1 MQESVCVI
9 GIVLKTAPIGEYD
22 RRITLLTKE
31 RGKISAFA
39 RGARKP
45 GSKFGGNTL
54 PFCFGTFWLG
64 EGRNYYVLVD
74 TAIQNYFE
82 ALRPD
87 YIGACYA
94 GYLAEVADYYTRENN
109 DERDMLGLLYQS
121 LRALTTPSLPNPLI
135 RTIFELKTL
144 SVNGELPPTPPSSF
158 GTLDESTT
166 YTLYYIAT
174 TPIEKLYTFTVSDQ
188 VLTQLTRIAEV
199 YTRQTW
205 DKPFK
210 SLEILSALEH

>member
-9 GIVLKTAPIGEYD
+9 GIILKTAPIGEYD

-45 GSKFGGNTL
+45 NSKFGGNTL
-54 PFCFGTFWLG
+54 PFCFGTYWFY
-64 EGRNYYVLVD
+64 EGRNSYVLVD
-74 TAIQNYFE
+74 AEVRNYFE
-82 ALRPD
+82 ALRQD

-94 GYLAEVADYYTRENN
+94 AYFAEVTDYYTKENN

-121 LRALTTPSLPNPLI
+121 LRALTAPSLPNSLI
-135 RTIFELKTL
+135 RPIFELKTL
-144 SVNGELPPTPPSSF
+144 SVNGELPPDPPSSF

-174 TPIEKLYTFTVSDQ
+174 TSIEKLYTFTVSPP
-188 VLTQLTRIAEV
+188 VLKQLTRIAEA
-199 YTRQTW
+199 YTRQTC